1 MTSWPAAGL
10 AALAA
15 WLIAFA
21 LASVLAWC
29 GPVDRPRARG
39 MHKAPTP
46 TSGGLAIAG
55 GTAAALLTGLA
66 TTRFGGGAQ
75 PALVAALI
83 LAFSHALL
91 GAVDDVVDLGAKVKL
106 LAQLVLALVFAVAV
120 HPSQVPLWPGV
131 ALDLPPLIAVPGTA
145 LWLVVT
151 INAVNF
157 MDGSNGLIAGSLAVV
172 LAGLGLGAL
181 AGGQPV
187 LPVALLGAAAACLGF
202 LPWNFPKARLFQG
215 DAGAL
220 FLGALAAGVA
230 VAAAGATRGRPLDL
244 FAAPTALLPL
254 LTDVLLT
261 LLARARR
268 RLPLLDAHRDH
279 LYQRWL
285 SAHGGD
291 HAALAWRVWL
301 VMAVYTAGAA
311 VAALAA
317 APAPLLTF
325 LVGLLIAIGGWLA
338 LDRGLR
344 VKRSG

>member
-1 MTSWPAAGL
+1 MSSWSAAGL

-15 WLIAFA
+15 LAVAFA
-21 LASVLAWC
+21 LAGGLAWC

-55 GTAAALLTGLA
+55 GTAAALLTALAMVRFDGGQPGLV
-66 TTRFGGGAQ
+66 G
-75 PALVAALI
+75 ALI

-91 GAVDDVVDLGAKVKL
+91 GAVDDVVDLGARIKL
-106 LAQLVLALVFAVAV
+106 LVQLVLALVFAVVV
-120 HPSQVPLWPGV
+120 HPARVMLWPGV
-131 ALDLPPLIAVPGTA
+131 GLDLPPLVAVPGVA

-157 MDGSNGLIAGSLAVV
+157 MDGSNGLIAGSLAIV

-181 AGGQPV
+181 VGGQPV
-187 LPVALLGAAAACLGF
+187 LPIALIGAAAACLGL
-202 LPWNFPKARLFQG
+202 LPWNFPRARLFQG

-220 FLGALAAGVA
+220 FLGALVAGMAV
-230 VAAAGATRGRPLDL
+230 VAANATHGRPLDL

-291 HAALAWRVWL
+291 HAALAWRAWL
-301 VMAVYTAGAA
+301 IMAIYTVAAA

-317 APAPLLTF
+317 PPSPFLTF
-325 LVGLLIAIGGWLA
+325 LVGLAVAIGGWLT
-338 LDRGLR
+338 LDRSLGVR
-344 VKRSG
+344 RSG